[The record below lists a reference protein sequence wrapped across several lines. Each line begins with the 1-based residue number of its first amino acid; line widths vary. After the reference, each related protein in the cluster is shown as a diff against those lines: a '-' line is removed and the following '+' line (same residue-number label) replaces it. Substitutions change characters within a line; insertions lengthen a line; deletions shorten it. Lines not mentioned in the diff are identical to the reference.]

1 MRKGVEALPSA
12 GIYTRYKRR
21 LPGRRQSGPE
31 LRNSLERIFT
41 GLKSFSL
48 DEQVADLNR
57 GLERMAK
64 TVLRQFVNHEGLA
77 QLDARLESLF
87 RGNRETKRRHL
98 IERRIDEIRVEAE
111 APNATELLKMR
122 KRLADAE
129 GAADALVVLSH
140 TKFLPVWIR
149 EAKLAEQSGLAVWR
163 TIIAAF
169 EMGQAYERIRVRP
182 IEAYARTAI
191 VRVKKTSESNRQ
203 RLEPKR
209 KDRLRAYE
217 MERNRKP
224 HDSHWS
230 ICSRLAPC
238 FTGNRGRPLTAKAFS
253 NSIPKSKRAVRP
265 QP

>member
-1 MRKGVEALPSA
+1 VL
-12 GIYTRYKRR
+12 
-21 LPGRRQSGPE
+21 RRQSERE
-31 LRNSLERIFT
+31 LRQTLERIFA

-48 DEQVADLNR
+48 DEQVADLTR
-57 GLERMAK
+57 GLERMAGE
-64 TVLRQFVNHEGLA
+64 VLRRFVEREGVA
-77 QLDARLESLF
+77 QLDRRLESLF
-87 RGNRETKRRHL
+87 RGKREAKSLHL
-98 IERRIDEIRVEAE
+98 IAKRIDEIRVEAG
-111 APNATELLKMR
+111 ALNATEVLKMR

-169 EMGQAYERIRVRP
+169 EIGQAYERIRVRP
-182 IEAYARTAI
+182 IEPYARTAI

-209 KDRLRAYE
+209 KERLRAYE
-217 MERNRKP
+217 VERSRRP

-230 ICSRLAPC
+230 ICRRLAPR
-238 FTGNRGRPLTAKAFS
+238 FTGNRGHPLTAKAFS